1 MHACSLLTG
10 RLLLCCFF
18 IFETKSYN
26 VALTGLELTTESRLD
41 LEFTEVC
48 LLTSQVLELKVYA
61 TIDMSGSLIFFKQGH
76 PIFLLLWA
84 LTDT

>member
-1 MHACSLLTG
+1 MFPAYRPVAAFLFL
-10 RLLLCCFF
+10 RQ
-18 IFETKSYN
+18 SYN

-41 LEFTEVC
+41 LGFTEVC

-61 TIDMSGSLIFFKQGH
+61 TISVRILNFFKQGH
-76 PIFLLLWA
+76 PIFILLWA